1 MAKKKKLPKAQYGQS
16 MSSPGSDNFK
26 NTKGFN
32 SAPIFGQLA
41 QQFRLDQMAKK
52 GAADAMNTM
61 YAANEQRRQEEEMK
75 AAENR
80 KKMKDALSP
89 SPAPISKKKGGS
101 VKSKKKK

>member
-32 SAPIFGQLA
+32 SIPIFGQLA
-41 QQFRLDQMAKK
+41 QQFQIDQMARK
-52 GAADAMNTM
+52 GAADAMKTM
-61 YAANEQRRQEEEMK
+61 YAANEQRRQAI
-75 AAENR
+75 AAEN
-80 KKMKDALSP
+80 KEKIKLATTP
-89 SPAPISKKKGGS
+89 TPQKKGGS

>member
-41 QQFRLDQMAKK
+41 QQFRIDQMARK
-52 GAADAMNTM
+52 GAADAMKTM
-61 YAANEQRRQEEEMK
+61 YAASEQRRQEEAMK
-75 AAENR
+75 AEEE
-80 KKMKDALSP
+80 
-89 SPAPISKKKGGS
+89 KKKLENTASSLSALTQKRGGS

>member
-32 SAPIFGQLA
+32 SIPIFGQLA
-41 QQFRLDQMAKK
+41 QQFQIDQMARK
-52 GAADAMNTM
+52 GAADAMKTM
-61 YAANEQRRQEEEMK
+61 YAASEQRRQAT
-75 AAENR
+75 AAEN
-80 KKMKDALSP
+80 KKKIELATKTT
-89 SPAPISKKKGGS
+89 AQKKGGS